1 MADRLARPR
10 DPGRYLANPAFL
22 SVLLGVLMS
31 DSDKPL
37 WYRRLPEFEQVT
49 IDVLRQA
56 GFYVDDHFTCGTGTL
71 TCGTGTQIRV
81 SVLWCNP
88 AEHFHV
94 TQLAIRGDVPAT
106 VLSHLV
112 AFSKL
117 QKLSVYGVSPEIV
130 VQMNKRL
137 PKCQIV
143 NISV

>member
-1 MADRLARPR
+1 
-10 DPGRYLANPAFL
+10 
-22 SVLLGVLMS
+22 MS

-37 WYRRLPEFEQVT
+37 WYRRLPDFEQVT

-56 GFYVDDHFTCGTGTL
+56 GFYVDDHFTCDTGTL

-81 SVLWCNP
+81 SVLWCNQ

-94 TQLAIRGDVPAT
+94 TQLAIRGAVPAT

-117 QKLSVYGVSPEIV
+117 QKLSVSGVSPEIV

-137 PKCQIV
+137 PGCRIV
-143 NISV
+143 NMSV